1 VSDIVSGDMVC
12 SRRTLPCATEA
23 ITPSLS
29 NPSPGNTPG
38 ASQSTAEGLPWRSR
52 KLRKQKGRRVLRR
65 HLCLAVDQMMSLG
78 QQVHY
83 LRASTS
89 SHATTWYSTQGMPD
103 TGARRISGDGVITP
117 AT

>member
-1 VSDIVSGDMVC
+1 VS
-12 SRRTLPCATEA
+12 RE
-23 ITPSLS
+23 
-29 NPSPGNTPG
+29 
-38 ASQSTAEGLPWRSR
+38 
-52 KLRKQKGRRVLRR
+52 
-65 HLCLAVDQMMSLG
+65 

>member
-1 VSDIVSGDMVC
+1 MV
-12 SRRTLPCATEA
+12 
-23 ITPSLS
+23 
-29 NPSPGNTPG
+29 
-38 ASQSTAEGLPWRSR
+38 
-52 KLRKQKGRRVLRR
+52 
-65 HLCLAVDQMMSLG
+65 SLG

>member
-1 VSDIVSGDMVC
+1 MGGVFAFEETVLWDMV
-12 SRRTLPCATEA
+12 
-23 ITPSLS
+23 
-29 NPSPGNTPG
+29 
-38 ASQSTAEGLPWRSR
+38 
-52 KLRKQKGRRVLRR
+52 LRG
-65 HLCLAVDQMMSLG
+65 
-78 QQVHY
+78 QVHY